1 MNVSR
6 FEVNLFG
13 ENVYVLWN
21 DATHHAI
28 VVDPGMMRPQE
39 RDEVVAFIDGHQLQ
53 VKRLLL
59 THCHVDHSASA
70 RFVADRYGVG
80 VEASPLDAPLAQHLP
95 EQAAFFHL
103 KVEVSPLLIDS
114 PLNDG
119 DVIMLDDDEIHVL
132 ATPGHTP
139 GGLSFY
145 IPSKGLALVGD
156 SLFRGSVGRTD
167 LPGGDH
173 NALIASIKSK
183 LLSLPAAVTLAPG
196 HGPATTVADEKSFNP
211 YIQ

>member
-1 MNVSR
+1 MNVTR

-13 ENVYVLWN
+13 ENVYILWN
-21 DATHHAI
+21 TTTTHAI

-39 RDEVVAFIDGHQLQ
+39 RDDVVAFIDDHKLQ

-70 RFVADRYGVG
+70 RFLADRYGVG

-103 KVEVSPLLIDS
+103 KINVSPLVIDS

-119 DVIMLDDDEIHVL
+119 DVIRLDDDEIHVL
-132 ATPGHTP
+132 STPGHTP

-145 IPSKGLALVGD
+145 IPSKRLALVGD
-156 SLFRGSVGRTD
+156 SLFQGSVGRTD

-173 NALIASIKSK
+173 TVLIASIKTK
-183 LLSLPAAVTLAPG
+183 LLSLPGAVTLAPG
-196 HGPATTVADEKSFNP
+196 HGPATTVAAEKSFNP

>member
-1 MNVSR
+1 MNVTR

-13 ENVYVLWN
+13 ENVYILWN
-21 DATHHAI
+21 TTTTHAI

-39 RDEVVAFIDGHQLQ
+39 RDDVVAFIDGHKLQ

-70 RFVADRYGVG
+70 RFLADRYGVG
-80 VEASPLDAPLAQHLP
+80 VEASPLEAPLAQHLP

-103 KVEVSPLLIDS
+103 KINVSPLVIDS

-119 DVIMLDDDEIHVL
+119 DVIRLDDDEIHVL
-132 ATPGHTP
+132 STPGHTP

-145 IPSKGLALVGD
+145 IPSKRLALVGD
-156 SLFRGSVGRTD
+156 SLFQGSVGRTD

-173 NALIASIKSK
+173 DVLIASIKTK
-183 LLSLPAAVTLAPG
+183 LLSLPGAVTLAPG
-196 HGPATTVADEKSFNP
+196 HGPATTVAAEKSFNP
-211 YIQ
+211 YIL

>member
-1 MNVSR
+1 
-6 FEVNLFG
+6 
-13 ENVYVLWN
+13 
-21 DATHHAI
+21 
-28 VVDPGMMRPQE
+28 
-39 RDEVVAFIDGHQLQ
+39 
-53 VKRLLL
+53 
-59 THCHVDHSASA
+59 
-70 RFVADRYGVG
+70 
-80 VEASPLDAPLAQHLP
+80 
-95 EQAAFFHL
+95 
-103 KVEVSPLLIDS
+103 
-114 PLNDG
+114 
-119 DVIMLDDDEIHVL
+119 MLDDDEIHVL

-145 IPSKGLALVGD
+145 IPGKGLALVGD

-173 NALIASIKSK
+173 NALITSIKTK